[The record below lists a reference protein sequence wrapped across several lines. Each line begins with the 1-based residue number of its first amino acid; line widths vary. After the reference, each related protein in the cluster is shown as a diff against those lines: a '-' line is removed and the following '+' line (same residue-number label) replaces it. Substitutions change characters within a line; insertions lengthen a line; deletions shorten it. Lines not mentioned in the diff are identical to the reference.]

1 MWIRLVALGVVLMGA
16 LAVPAVA
23 QTAVGTMPVAD
34 AKVTG
39 AVSVSDG
46 QVAMSSGA
54 SVMAS
59 ERGARISLVRG
70 GEVSVCANSAVHL
83 ASGSHAG
90 EVMVSLDRGA
100 VELRGALGQFSDV
113 VLTPDLRILVSG
125 PAAEDVRVRTN
136 QQGDTCVDN
145 RAPAASASGGA
156 ASDGGAAIGPDAPYV
171 TVTEQLGT
179 GVYRVQAGQRVM
191 FEHGSVA
198 AVVDHEKEPCGCPPV
213 VAPQNLVAETMAGPA
228 TAASPGADAKAKT
241 PEFPLA
247 QSEGLAPA
255 PPAPTEPAVPAGVPH
270 AQVTIPF
277 AYDGSHPPAAA
288 ETAGPPPAAPATAAS
303 TTEVTATAPAS
314 ATPAPVNSGG
324 DLWSAVK
331 HFFGKMFG
339 KKSPPAK

>member
-1 MWIRLVALGVVLMGA
+1 MGA

-46 QVAMSSGA
+46 QVSMSSGA

-70 GEVSVCANSAVHL
+70 GEVAVCANSAVHL
-83 ASGSHAG
+83 AAGSHPG

-100 VELRGALGQFSDV
+100 VELRGVLGQFSDV

-136 QQGDTCVDN
+136 EHGDTCVEN
-145 RAPAASASGGA
+145 RAPAAAASGAGA
-156 ASDGGAAIGPDAPYV
+156 DGGALTGPDAPYV

-179 GVYRVQAGQRVM
+179 GVYRVQSGQRVM

-198 AVVDHEKEPCGCPPV
+198 AVVDHEREPCGCPPV
-213 VAPQNLVAETMAGPA
+213 APAQNLVADTGPA
-228 TAASPGADAKAKT
+228 AGAGSAKAEASGKAAT

-255 PPAPTEPAVPAGVPH
+255 PPPPTEPAVPQGVPH

-288 ETAGPPPAAPATAAS
+288 EAPPPPSAAPAAAPPS
-303 TTEVTATAPAS
+303 ATTAPA
-314 ATPAPVNSGG
+314 AAPSQSGG

-331 HFFGKMFG
+331 HFFGKIFG
-339 KKSPPAK
+339 KKSEPAK